1 MAKKPR
7 NPLDFGKPLGHL
19 CPHGNS
25 KIKQKRGSTLCIDS
39 IDQVEVTYS
48 DKPLAPEA
56 KKTIDQLLVRWLT
69 RAYFKKY
76 GKRKEAVND
85 TKQ

>member
-1 MAKKPR
+1 MSPHESYKKR
-7 NPLDFGKPLGHL
+7 K
-19 CPHGNS
+19 
-25 KIKQKRGSTLCIDS
+25 KKRGSTLCIDS

-48 DKPLAPEA
+48 DTPLNPEA

-76 GKRKEAVND
+76 GKRKEDVND
-85 TKQ
+85 KQ